1 MEELGDGQRT
11 DQNPDVLTDSESESV
26 DDKAGMRLKNR
37 RSSAVMMSKR
47 ANLYYLEHAK
57 VYLWEDRVVYLT
69 DTHQNVEQ
77 IFNIPDKNTAC
88 ILMGTG
94 TSITSAAVRKL
105 AESNVMIGFSGSGGS
120 PVFAALDYVFT
131 PPLDEYGP
139 TQYGRQ
145 WILNWFD
152 TELRLNTAREFLRIR
167 IRRTAKIW
175 ESLGLTI
182 PSILADTFE
191 LGIAGARDTT
201 QLLSAEAQWAKGL
214 YAYLARHHR
223 IPFQR
228 EEGKRSRAN
237 PIDRIN
243 GLLDHG
249 NYIAYGYAAVVLHTL
264 GIPYIFPLLHGK
276 TRRGALVFD
285 VADLIK
291 DSLVMPLAFEFGLD
305 SRKKD
310 SAFRAELIQRGQQS
324 GVMDFLFDTVKA
336 FCGMEISGDA
346 V

>member
-1 MEELGDGQRT
+1 MTESDVNSDGITSSET
-11 DQNPDVLTDSESESV
+11 DVS
-26 DDKAGMRLKNR
+26 DDQHGMHLKKK

-57 VYLWEDRVVYLT
+57 VYVWEDRVVYLT
-69 DTHQNVEQ
+69 DTHQDVER

-105 AESNVMIGFSGSGGS
+105 AESNVMIGYSGSGGS
-120 PVFAALDYVFT
+120 PVFAALDYAFT

-145 WILNWFD
+145 WIMNWFD
-152 TELRLNTAREFLRIR
+152 TETRLSMARDFLRIR
-167 IRRTAKIW
+167 IDRTALIW
-175 ESLGLTI
+175 ESLGMPL
-182 PSILADTFE
+182 PEILAETFE
-191 LGIAGARDTT
+191 TGIESAQDTT
-201 QLLSAEAQWAKGL
+201 QLLSAEAQWAKSL
-214 YAYLARHHR
+214 YAYLARKYR
-223 IPFQR
+223 IPFKR
-228 EEGKRSRAN
+228 EEGKKSRAT
-237 PIDRIN
+237 PIDRVN

-249 NYIAYGYAAVVLHTL
+249 NYIAYGYAAVALHTL
-264 GIPYIFPLLHGK
+264 GIPYIFPVLHGK

-324 GVMDFLFDTVKA
+324 AVMDFLFDTIKS
-336 FCGMEISGDA
+336 FCNA
-346 V
+346 